1 MKVSVRL
8 FAQYRE
14 WAGQE
19 VFEMDL
25 PPGSSAHDLISR
37 VRSVELL
44 QRLPVL
50 PAIAINQVYAPLS
63 TRLQDGDEV
72 ALIPPVAGG

>member
-1 MKVSVRL
+1 MKVRVRL

-19 VFEMDL
+19 EFDMEL
-25 PPGSSAHDLISR
+25 PPGASAQDLISR
-37 VRSVELL
+37 VRSVPLL
-44 QRLPVL
+44 QQVPVL

-63 TRLQDGDEV
+63 TRLQDGDEI